1 MHRSNASKQVDAVL
15 LHRGIHVE
23 VPAGQDRHEEREA
36 LHVVPVKVTDQRRA
50 LEAAVERL
58 GLAEVPQ
65 ARAHV
70 QDDGFLAGHFDP
82 DAGRISAVSARAFA

>member
-1 MHRSNASKQVDAVL
+1 M
-15 LHRGIHVE
+15 
-23 VPAGQDRHEEREA
+23 
-36 LHVVPVKVTDQRRA
+36 KVADQRRA

-70 QDDGFLAGHFDP
+70 QDDGVLAGHLDP
-82 DAGRISAVSARAFA
+82 DAGRVSAVSARAFT